1 MTSPEQNAEQIAANT
16 RAIADLN
23 QAVNFLVSEFIRPNT
38 QQHIQSLER
47 LERIEVIIE
56 AVGQQQQA
64 NAQQIASNAEA
75 ITQYDARLEQYD
87 ARLEDTRALLE
98 DTRSIVAENGSQV
111 AQLKVAQQQVT
122 SQQDRNAQA
131 LAELIEENRA
141 FRESQQS
148 QLAAIIGNGR
158 RIDRLEQQAS

>member
-1 MTSPEQNAEQIAANT
+1 MPPPEQNAEQIAANT
-16 RAIADLN
+16 QAIADLN

-56 AVGQQQQA
+56 AVGQRQQA

-98 DTRSIVAENGSQV
+98 DTRSIVAENGSQI